1 MALTYGNLQGFA
13 TPVMAGEARRDFF
26 KAPQHQVELAAVQR
40 IDRQAGGQR
49 GDVQAQVGGTVLQ
62 VPQQFGHAQLLDE
75 VGHGDA
81 KSLSAQARV
90 EAFADIQGL
99 FDLLQRRANRALKG
113 QGFRGG
119 LHAPANTHQQR
130 VFEQL
135 TQACQGVTDGWLAE
149 GQAFGGARDIL
160 LAQQDVEDA
169 QQVEIEVGYIHFANI
184 THMKMKFLK

>member
-1 MALTYGNLQGFA
+1 M
-13 TPVMAGEARRDFF
+13 
-26 KAPQHQVELAAVQR
+26 
-40 IDRQAGGQR
+40 
-49 GDVQAQVGGTVLQ
+49 
-62 VPQQFGHAQLLDE
+62 
-75 VGHGDA
+75 
-81 KSLSAQARV
+81 
-90 EAFADIQGL
+90 
-99 FDLLQRRANRALKG
+99 
-113 QGFRGG
+113 
-119 LHAPANTHQQR
+119 HAPANTHQQR